1 MKIEDDFLD
10 QENFNR
16 IQQILIGGSSQF
28 PWSYA
33 DGIVRKEVDKF
44 QFTHVFYID
53 SAPNNDSIELVTPII
68 EILNPTVIMRIKANL
83 LTKTPK
89 IVENEFHTDF
99 KMSEEKLK
107 HWTTSIFY
115 VNTNNGYTVFEDGTK
130 VESVANRMLTFPS
143 NLKHCGTSCTDKN
156 IRSVINF
163 NYLL

>member
-1 MKIEDDFLD
+1 MKIKDDFLD

-68 EILNPTVIMRIKANL
+68 EILNPTVIRQIYLRKHQKL
-83 LTKTPK
+83 L
-89 IVENEFHTDF
+89 
-99 KMSEEKLK
+99 KMNFILILK
-107 HWTTSIFY
+107 CQ
-115 VNTNNGYTVFEDGTK
+115 K
-130 VESVANRMLTFPS
+130 
-143 NLKHCGTSCTDKN
+143 KN
-156 IRSVINF
+156 
-163 NYLL
+163 